1 VVFLFIVLT
10 PLHVFAELDEIT
22 KSKTRFQQL
31 SVEERKQLLPEII
44 EVPIEE
50 QEIVLMLEK
59 DDEIKVRHIIKGG
72 TWVEDNPR
80 MIKILPGIHSE
91 LNVTD
96 KDDDNY
102 SFYWD
107 DETFEK
113 SNYIIMQQKLRN
125 FDLFVEYKLKNY
137 LELDNGLW
145 KKLIEFPTNV
155 EVRLDDEIETI
166 YSNLRPIDVSGAK
179 GINCIG
185 CNMSLLFFDNE
196 DGEELL
202 IDDLDKSINVISNGK
217 ILDHTFSSE
226 LRQFDFRTEKNNQLI
241 TLEIPLEIM
250 LYPFEVYFTED
261 NDTTLDQIDKIRNTE
276 FSHND
281 TDVKLSFLVDN
292 IGKIWVIG
300 ATEEEHKT
308 GYERI
313 LQADTQVKVEEKM
326 VVEEEI
332 DSPLEYY
339 ENWGEQTKDDS
350 NDDTMIYLV
359 IGIAIAIVIG
369 IIIKIKKS

>member
-1 VVFLFIVLT
+1 
-10 PLHVFAELDEIT
+10 
-22 KSKTRFQQL
+22 
-31 SVEERKQLLPEII
+31 
-44 EVPIEE
+44 
-50 QEIVLMLEK
+50 
-59 DDEIKVRHIIKGG
+59 
-72 TWVEDNPR
+72 
-80 MIKILPGIHSE
+80 
-91 LNVTD
+91 
-96 KDDDNY
+96 
-102 SFYWD
+102 
-107 DETFEK
+107 
-113 SNYIIMQQKLRN
+113 
-125 FDLFVEYKLKNY
+125 
-137 LELDNGLW
+137 
-145 KKLIEFPTNV
+145 
-155 EVRLDDEIETI
+155 
-166 YSNLRPIDVSGAK
+166 
-179 GINCIG
+179 
-185 CNMSLLFFDNE
+185 MSLLFFDNE